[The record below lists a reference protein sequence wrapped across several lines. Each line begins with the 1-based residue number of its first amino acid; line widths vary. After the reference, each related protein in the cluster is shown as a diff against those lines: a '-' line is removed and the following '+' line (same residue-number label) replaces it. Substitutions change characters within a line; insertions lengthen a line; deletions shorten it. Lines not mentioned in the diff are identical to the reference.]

1 MNWRELTRKQLGD
14 HADTLGIKLNKR
26 TNLRTMQSDFESQYN
41 VEDHLATSQKTAI
54 EEPQQVDAFVEVA
67 LSELNIKDTFYLNG
81 ECRLD
86 KKVGIKAYWYN
97 LEAKIDYTG
106 SSFRIVEVKQ

>member
-14 HADTLGIKLNKR
+14 HADHIGIKLNKR
-26 TNLRTMQSDFESQYN
+26 KNLVTMQDEYHIKLRDKIVIIDDEPS
-41 VEDHLATSQKTAI
+41 
-54 EEPQQVDAFVEVA
+54 EPQQVDAFVEVA

-86 KKVGIKAYWYN
+86 KKVGVKAYWYN

>member
-26 TNLRTMQSDFESQYN
+26 ANLRTMQSDFESQYDIHPKEPN
-41 VEDHLATSQKTAI
+41 
-54 EEPQQVDAFVEVA
+54 EPQQVDVFVEVA